1 MCNKLEMRD
10 TKLMTDLL
18 KLQKEEQPKM
28 KNYYQHAR
36 VIWDEEY
43 SKVLDARYAKR
54 SISPKF

>member
-1 MCNKLEMRD
+1 MA
-10 TKLMTDLL
+10 DLL

-43 SKVLDARYAKR
+43 SKVLDERYAKR